1 MNTFPTSVFG
11 LLVLLCATVPTTAQ
25 YADAAVDGPRTT
37 SSAHALAPV
46 RIATPSPGGS
56 EASAIPSASAVP
68 YESDILSARP
78 IRYWLGLG
86 PGANAFLHQ
95 GSFSPNCNCEFRD
108 QDGTQPTFAGEFRVE
123 YPKLGFA
130 WGVLF
135 GYTRA
140 SAEFSVDESRMSV
153 VVGDEPDVRVDYRR
167 TSDVQLQWVSVT
179 PGLFWYIPRSML
191 WLRGGLEFGIPIEYR
206 YDHHEAILSPGVQY
220 HDGSTERMLLAEQ
233 DIPGGDRIR
242 LALAAGIGY
251 DILVSP
257 SIAITP
263 RLGAS
268 VPLTTVSSMDETWT
282 VLTVH
287 GLVMLNI
294 RL

>member
-1 MNTFPTSVFG
+1 MNTFQTSVFG
-11 LLVLLCATVPTTAQ
+11 LLVLLFVMPSVTAQ
-25 YADAAVDGPRTT
+25 FADAGEGRTMLPARGGT
-37 SSAHALAPV
+37 PVSAA
-46 RIATPSPGGS
+46 
-56 EASAIPSASAVP
+56 P

-86 PGANAFLHQ
+86 PGVNAFIHQ
-95 GSFSPNCNCEFRD
+95 GSFSPNCACEFRD

-130 WGVLF
+130 WSVLL
-135 GYTRA
+135 GYTKA
-140 SAEFSVDESRMSV
+140 SAEFAVEESRTSV
-153 VVGDEPDVRVDYRR
+153 VVGDEPDVTVAYRR
-167 TSDVQLQWVSVT
+167 TSDVRLQWLSVT
-179 PGLFWYIPRSML
+179 PGVFWYIPRSML
-191 WLRGGLEFGIPIEYR
+191 WVRGGLEIGIPIEYQ
-206 YDHHEAILSPGVQY
+206 YDHHESIRTPGVQY
-220 HDGSTERMLLAEQ
+220 HDGTVERTLLAAQ
-233 DIPGGDRIR
+233 DIPGGDRLR
-242 LALAAGIGY
+242 FAFAAGVGY
-251 DILVSP
+251 DISVSP

-268 VPLTTVSSMDETWT
+268 LPLTTVSSTDDTWT